1 MNEALLSWAKALPKI
16 ELHRHLEGSLRL
28 FTLLDV
34 AREYKIELP
43 TYDPEE
49 FRRYVQIVDDPG
61 DFHHFLAKFRL
72 LRYFY
77 TSKEVI
83 QRITREVIYDA
94 LEDNIRYLE
103 IRFNPI
109 AEARVHGF
117 KLDDV
122 VEWVLEAADSAQQ
135 EKGLRTC
142 LILQIGREEP
152 LEVAESLVD
161 LALTYHGRLLRGID
175 LAGDEV
181 TYPAENFARPFERAR
196 VGGLHVTVHAGEAV
210 GWRSVRAAI
219 ECLGAERIGHGIR
232 TVENSEVVQLVRE
245 RRVALEVCPTSNL
258 HTGVVPRIHQHPL
271 LDLFA
276 LGLHV
281 TINTDDPSIS
291 NTTLSEEYVAAVEQI
306 GMEREMVYTALRYGV
321 EAAFIPDE
329 ERWQLREAFRTWLAP
344 FPGAVEAFDAAPL

>member
-1 MNEALLSWAKALPKI
+1 MDETLLSWAKALPKI
-16 ELHRHLEGSLRL
+16 DLHRHLEGSLRL

-34 AREYKIELP
+34 AREYHIQLP

-49 FRRYVQIVDDPG
+49 FRRYVQIVDDPA

-83 QRITREVIYDA
+83 QRITREVVYDA
-94 LEDNIRYLE
+94 FEDNIRYLE

-122 VEWVLEAADSAQQ
+122 VEWVLEAAQAAQE

-152 LEVAESLVD
+152 LDVAESLVD
-161 LALTYHGRLLRGID
+161 LAITYKGSQLRGID

-181 TYPAENFARPFERAR
+181 TYPAENFVRPFERAR
-196 VGGLHVTVHAGEAV
+196 AAGLHVTVHAGEAV
-210 GWRSVRAAI
+210 GWRSVRAAV
-219 ECLGAERIGHGIR
+219 ELLGAERIGHGIR
-232 TVENSEVVQLVRE
+232 TVENSELVQLVRE

-258 HTGVVPRIHQHPL
+258 HTGVVPRFHQHPL
-271 LDLFA
+271 VDLFA
-276 LGLHV
+276 LGLRV

-306 GMEREMVYTALRYGV
+306 GMEQALLYTALRYGV

-329 ERWQLREAFRTWLAP
+329 ERHALREAFRTWLAP
-344 FPGAVEAFDAAPL
+344 FPDAVTAFDTAPL

>member
-1 MNEALLSWAKALPKI
+1 MDESILAWAKQLPKI

-34 AREYKIELP
+34 AREYNIQLP

-49 FRRYVQIVDDPG
+49 FRAYVQVVNDPA

-83 QRITREVIYDA
+83 QRIAREVVYDA
-94 LEDNIRYLE
+94 AEDNIRYLE

-109 AEARVHGF
+109 AESRVHGF

-122 VEWVLEAADSAQQ
+122 VEWVMEATRQAQA
-135 EKGLRTC
+135 EKDVRTC
-142 LILQIGREEP
+142 LIIQIGREEP
-152 LEVAESLVD
+152 LETAESLVD
-161 LALTYHGRLLRGID
+161 LAITYRGDLIRGVD

-181 TYPAENFARPFERAR
+181 TYPAEKFARPFERAR
-196 VGGLHVTVHAGEAV
+196 AAGLHVTAHAGEAV
-210 GWRSVRAAI
+210 GWKSVRAAI
-219 ECLGAERIGHGIR
+219 EILGAERIGHGIR
-232 TVENSEVVQLVRE
+232 TVENSEVVQLARE

-258 HTGVVPRIHQHPL
+258 HTGVVPHVHQHPL

-276 LGLHV
+276 LGLRV

-291 NTTLSEEYVAAVEQI
+291 NTTLSEEYAVAVERI
-306 GMEREMVYTALRYGV
+306 GLDKEHLYQALRNAV
-321 EAAFIPDE
+321 EAAFIPEE
-329 ERWQLREAFRTWLAP
+329 ERWQLRERFIAWLQP
-344 FPGAVEAFDAAPL
+344 FPGAVEAFKATPV

>member
-1 MNEALLSWAKALPKI
+1 MDISILDWAKQLPKI

-34 AREYKIELP
+34 AREYNIQLP

-49 FRRYVQIVDDPG
+49 FRSYVQIVNDPA

-83 QRITREVIYDA
+83 QRITREVVYDA
-94 LEDNIRYLE
+94 AEDNIRYLE

-122 VEWVLEAADSAQQ
+122 VEWVMEATQQAQA
-135 EKGLRTC
+135 EKNLRTC
-142 LILQIGREEP
+142 LIIQIGREESV
-152 LEVAESLVD
+152 ETAESLVD
-161 LALTYHGRLLRGID
+161 LAITYHGDLIRGVD

-181 TYPAENFARPFERAR
+181 TYPAEKFERPFKRAR
-196 VGGLHVTVHAGEAV
+196 AAGLHVTVHAGEAV
-210 GWRSVRAAI
+210 GWKSVRAAI
-219 ECLGAERIGHGIR
+219 EFLGAERIGHGIR
-232 TVENSEVVQLVRE
+232 LVENSSLVHLARE

-258 HTGVVPRIHQHPL
+258 HTGVVPHVQQHPL

-276 LGLHV
+276 LGLRV

-291 NTTLSEEYVAAVEQI
+291 NTTLSEEYAVAVEQI
-306 GMEREMVYTALRYGV
+306 GLEPTMLYQALRNGV
-321 EAAFIPDE
+321 EAAFIPE
-329 ERWQLREAFRTWLAP
+329 AEREHLRNQFRAWLAP
-344 FPGAVEAFDAAPL
+344 FPGAVEAFDAVPL

>member
-1 MNEALLSWAKALPKI
+1 MDPLILDWARKLPKI

-34 AREYKIELP
+34 AREYNIQLP
-43 TYDPEE
+43 TYDPEA
-49 FRRYVQIVDDPG
+49 FRSYVQIVDDPA

-83 QRITREVIYDA
+83 QRITREVVYDA
-94 LEDNIRYLE
+94 ADDNIRYLE

-109 AEARVHGF
+109 AQSRVHGF

-122 VEWVLEAADSAQQ
+122 VEWVLEATQQAQE

-142 LILQIGREEP
+142 LILQIGREESV
-152 LEVAESLVD
+152 ETAESLVD
-161 LALTYHGRLLRGID
+161 LAITYRGKLLRGVD

-181 TYPAENFARPFERAR
+181 TYPAEKFAHPFERAR
-196 VGGLHVTVHAGEAV
+196 AAGLHITVHAGEAV
-210 GWRSVRAAI
+210 GWKSVRAAI
-219 ECLGAERIGHGIR
+219 EVLGAERIGHGIR
-232 TVENSEVVQLVRE
+232 TVENSEVVQLARE

-258 HTGVVPRIHQHPL
+258 HTGVVPGFHQHPL

-276 LGLHV
+276 LGLRV

-291 NTTLSEEYVAAVEQI
+291 NTTLSEEYAVAVEQI
-306 GMEREMVYTALRYGV
+306 GMEQEMLYQALRNAV
-321 EAAFIPDE
+321 EAAFIPEE
-329 ERWQLREAFRTWLAP
+329 ERWQLREQFRAGLAL
-344 FPGAVEAFDAAPL
+344 FPGAVEAFDAVPL